1 MFSNKLHVHHP
12 SVACYFLQGVKPS
25 NAFPAP
31 KPHAAADAICG
42 APAQALA
49 AAEEQKR
56 ADHKDAAGEQLESA
70 SDWEV
75 RQHRVQLRESTERDL
90 VKSIKDAM

>member
-1 MFSNKLHVHHP
+1 MVLISDALHVHHL
-12 SVACYFLQGVKPS
+12 SVACYCLQGVKS
-25 NAFPAP
+25 SDAFPVP

-56 ADHKDAAGEQLESA
+56 ADQKDADGEQLESA

-75 RQHRVQLRESTERDL
+75 CQH
-90 VKSIKDAM
+90 

>member
-1 MFSNKLHVHHP
+1 MVLISDGLHAHHP
-12 SVACYFLQGVKPS
+12 SVASCCLQGVKPS
-25 NAFPAP
+25 NAFPAQ
-31 KPHAAADAICG
+31 KPHAAADAVCG

-75 RQHRVQLRESTERDL
+75 RQH
-90 VKSIKDAM
+90 